1 MVRSI
6 SKVMPGLVLCAGLAF
21 LAVFLADLPW
31 VKVNLRFSP
40 LLIVILLGILVASVH
55 KLSGKLDEGIKL
67 AQKPILRWA
76 VAGLGFKLS
85 LPELLKIGGPS
96 LVVVLLATV
105 ATLAFGWWV
114 ARAMGVGEKMSV
126 LLGVGTSICGA
137 SAIVAADSVVQAE
150 SEESA
155 VSLGVITL
163 WGTVGIFVLP
173 LLGQALS
180 MTQFA
185 YGVWA
190 GASLQEMAQ
199 VVAGGAAMG
208 DEASKV
214 ATVVKLARICLLAP
228 VVFYLVWWMKSKH
241 KSVGEAKVSPVP
253 WFLVVFVVFAALNS
267 LGPSVGLTKPVVDW
281 LVKVDTLALS
291 IGMAGVGLK
300 TSVKDLKSAGWKP
313 VVAGL
318 AAWVFI
324 TLFSIATIK
333 LAGI

>member
-1 MVRSI
+1 
-6 SKVMPGLVLCAGLAF
+6 
-21 LAVFLADLPW
+21 
-31 VKVNLRFSP
+31 
-40 LLIVILLGILVASVH
+40 
-55 KLSGKLDEGIKL
+55 
-67 AQKPILRWA
+67 
-76 VAGLGFKLS
+76 
-85 LPELLKIGGPS
+85 
-96 LVVVLLATV
+96 
-105 ATLAFGWWV
+105 
-114 ARAMGVGEKMSV
+114 
-126 LLGVGTSICGA
+126 GTSICGA